1 MNEMTHTPEEIARHY
16 SSTMDS
22 VNLIL
27 NGNVRNQSATEWA
40 DTVKR
45 NKDHLEIML
54 AKDFWTTEDLTP
66 FQNAIDFVAVQSLY
80 MEILQFI
87 TDVGFPIGSSCLG
100 MYFVFLTLKFL
111 LDSVLEKIKSLIGII
126 KQLDT
131 RVTGMSNDILNIDSL
146 VSQALEIPPEKPIK
160 KVE

>member
-1 MNEMTHTPEEIARHY
+1 MSEYFKPEEFECHY

-54 AKDFWTTEDLTP
+54 AKDFWTDEDLTP
-66 FQNAIDFVAVQSLY
+66 FQNAIDFNGLVAV
-80 MEILQFI
+80 
-87 TDVGFPIGSSCLG
+87 
-100 MYFVFLTLKFL
+100 
-111 LDSVLEKIKSLIGII
+111 
-126 KQLDT
+126 
-131 RVTGMSNDILNIDSL
+131 
-146 VSQALEIPPEKPIK
+146 
-160 KVE
+160 

>member
-1 MNEMTHTPEEIARHY
+1 
-16 SSTMDS
+16 
-22 VNLIL
+22 
-27 NGNVRNQSATEWA
+27 
-40 DTVKR
+40 
-45 NKDHLEIML
+45 
-54 AKDFWTTEDLTP
+54 
-66 FQNAIDFVAVQSLY
+66 

-126 KQLDT
+126 KQLDK

-146 VSQALEIPPEKPIK
+146 VSQALEIPPEKPVK

>member
-1 MNEMTHTPEEIARHY
+1 MEF
-16 SSTMDS
+16 
-22 VNLIL
+22 L
-27 NGNVRNQSATEWA
+27 Q
-40 DTVKR
+40 
-45 NKDHLEIML
+45 L
-54 AKDFWTTEDLTP
+54 A
-66 FQNAIDFVAVQSLY
+66 
-80 MEILQFI
+80 
-87 TDVGFPIGSSCLG
+87 TDVGFPIAAACVG

>member
-1 MNEMTHTPEEIARHY
+1 
-16 SSTMDS
+16 
-22 VNLIL
+22 
-27 NGNVRNQSATEWA
+27 
-40 DTVKR
+40 
-45 NKDHLEIML
+45 
-54 AKDFWTTEDLTP
+54 
-66 FQNAIDFVAVQSLY
+66 

-126 KQLDT
+126 KQLDK
-131 RVTGMSNDILNIDSL
+131 RVTGMSNDILNIDKL
-146 VSQALEIPPEKPIK
+146 VSQALEIPPEKPIN

>member
-1 MNEMTHTPEEIARHY
+1 
-16 SSTMDS
+16 
-22 VNLIL
+22 
-27 NGNVRNQSATEWA
+27 
-40 DTVKR
+40 
-45 NKDHLEIML
+45 
-54 AKDFWTTEDLTP
+54 
-66 FQNAIDFVAVQSLY
+66 

-126 KQLDT
+126 KQLDN

>member
-1 MNEMTHTPEEIARHY
+1 
-16 SSTMDS
+16 
-22 VNLIL
+22 
-27 NGNVRNQSATEWA
+27 
-40 DTVKR
+40 
-45 NKDHLEIML
+45 
-54 AKDFWTTEDLTP
+54 
-66 FQNAIDFVAVQSLY
+66 

-126 KQLDT
+126 KQLDK
-131 RVTGMSNDILNIDSL
+131 RVTGMSFDILNIDNL

>member
-1 MNEMTHTPEEIARHY
+1 
-16 SSTMDS
+16 
-22 VNLIL
+22 
-27 NGNVRNQSATEWA
+27 
-40 DTVKR
+40 
-45 NKDHLEIML
+45 
-54 AKDFWTTEDLTP
+54 
-66 FQNAIDFVAVQSLY
+66 
-80 MEILQFI
+80 METLQFI

-126 KQLDT
+126 KQLDK

-146 VSQALEIPPEKPIK
+146 VSQALEIPKDSPVK

>member
-1 MNEMTHTPEEIARHY
+1 
-16 SSTMDS
+16 
-22 VNLIL
+22 
-27 NGNVRNQSATEWA
+27 
-40 DTVKR
+40 
-45 NKDHLEIML
+45 
-54 AKDFWTTEDLTP
+54 
-66 FQNAIDFVAVQSLY
+66 

-126 KQLDT
+126 KQLDK